1 VDKQAQLLGPAGPPQ
16 RLEAVRANDNG
27 WPTFDRRFVNYPQF
41 KKQWQ
46 AYMQAYHA
54 LVSNNS
60 GAKTL
65 REVV

>member
-1 VDKQAQLLGPAGPPQ
+1 M
-16 RLEAVRANDNG
+16 RANDNS

-41 KKQWQ
+41 KKEWQ
-46 AYMQAYHA
+46 AYGQAYHA

-65 REVV
+65 RENV